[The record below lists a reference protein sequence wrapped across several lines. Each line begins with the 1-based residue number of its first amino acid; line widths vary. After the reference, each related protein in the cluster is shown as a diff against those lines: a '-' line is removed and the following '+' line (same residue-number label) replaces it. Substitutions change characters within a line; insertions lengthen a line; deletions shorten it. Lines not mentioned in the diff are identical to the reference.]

1 MNDDTRVIPHDIGCW
16 DVLFYTVHNNWTLHD
31 LPFPAQRGTAMFTFD
46 EAREI
51 AAAHYD
57 EPFARD
63 GWEDDG
69 AFLVTPQRVV
79 DDERQGLVEIGAAWI
94 AVDRATGEIETW
106 PTLLHLDRVQQMRVV
121 TGRL

>member
-1 MNDDTRVIPHDIGCW
+1 
-16 DVLFYTVHNNWTLHD
+16 
-31 LPFPAQRGTAMFTFD
+31 MFTFD

>member
-1 MNDDTRVIPHDIGCW
+1 
-16 DVLFYTVHNNWTLHD
+16 
-31 LPFPAQRGTAMFTFD
+31 MFTFD

-106 PTLLHLDRVQQMRVV
+106 TTLLHLDRVQQMRVV